1 MKYIFLLFFISTL
14 ISCKENK
21 VSSSI
26 PSQVKHVGAMK
37 NVMKK
42 GQLEGTIQLD
52 TISPNENLFAI
63 GPVEFLNGEITVF
76 NGKSFVSKVE
86 TDSTMIISKT
96 FGVKAP
102 FLVYANV
109 KDWKEISVPE
119 NVIDLYS
126 LERFLTNL
134 NFSENPFAFKMEA
147 DVEEANIHIVNLPSG
162 TIVSS
167 PADAHQ
173 GQVNYILK
181 NQIVD
186 LIGFYSTK
194 HHAVFTHHDTN
205 MHIHLITKD
214 QKQMGHLENLVFKK
228 GKTKLFLSNE

>member
-42 GQLEGTIQLD
+42 GELNGTIQLD
-52 TISPNENLFAI
+52 TILPNENLFAI
-63 GPVEFLNGEITVF
+63 GPVEFLKGEITVF
-76 NGKSFVSKVE
+76 NGRSFVSKVE
-86 TDSTMIISKT
+86 SDSTMTISEILD
-96 FGVKAP
+96 VKAP

-109 KDWKEISVPE
+109 KNWKEITVPN
-119 NVIDLYS
+119 NVVDLIS
-126 LERFLTNL
+126 LENFLNSL
-134 NFSENPFAFKMEA
+134 NNSKNPFAFKIEA
-147 DVEEANIHIVNLPSG
+147 DIEQATIHIVNLPSG
-162 TIVSS
+162 TTVSS
-167 PADAHQ
+167 PEEAHQ

-181 NQIVD
+181 DKTVD

-194 HHAVFTHHDTN
+194 HHTVFTHHDTN

-228 GKTKLFLSNE
+228 GKIKLFLSNE